1 MAESAANGSV
11 TGSPSAG
18 AVREEL
24 DQRVLLQSGQD
35 SVLNGLR
42 GAPFET
48 SARSKGRKKESFVK
62 KSVESVPVDV
72 CLCLCTI
79 ESYKTKLLRVR

>member
-42 GAPFET
+42 GAPVRDE
-48 SARSKGRKKESFVK
+48 RSIKRKKKRKFCEEVGGIRSGGCVSVFV
-62 KSVESVPVDV
+62 
-72 CLCLCTI
+72 
-79 ESYKTKLLRVR
+79 YNRKL

>member
-42 GAPFET
+42 GAPET
-48 SARSKGRKKESFVK
+48 SSIKRKKKRKFGEEVGGIRSG
-62 KSVESVPVDV
+62 ECV
-72 CLCLCTI
+72 CAC
-79 ESYKTKLLRVR
+79 VQ